1 MLLRMTKSANEKKAS
16 ANTPPEVRFRMRIQQ
31 ADAIVLGPG
40 KVALLEAIKEH
51 GSISAAARSLGMS
64 YRRAWLL
71 VDTMNRNFRT
81 PLVAAG
87 AGGSHGGG
95 AALTPLGQEVVERY
109 RRIEATAARAAAAD
123 IRGIEAL
130 LRK

>member
-1 MLLRMTKSANEKKAS
+1 MSKA
-16 ANTPPEVRFRMRIQQ
+16 EVKFRVRVTRGDDI
-31 ADAIVLGPG
+31 ALGPG
-40 KVALLEAIKEH
+40 KIALLEAIART
-51 GSISAAARSLGMS
+51 GSITAAAKALGMS

-71 VDTMNRNFRT
+71 VDTMNRSFRT
-81 PLVAAG
+81 PLVEAG

-109 RRIEATAARAAAAD
+109 RRIEATAADAAAD
-123 IRGIEAL
+123 DICGIEAL

>member
-1 MLLRMTKSANEKKAS
+1 MK
-16 ANTPPEVRFRMRIQQ
+16 PEVKFRVRVTRGGEI
-31 ADAIVLGPG
+31 ALGPG
-40 KVALLEAIKEH
+40 KIALLEAIARD
-51 GSISAAARSLGMS
+51 GSITAAAKELGMS

-71 VDTMNRNFRT
+71 VATMNRSFRT
-81 PLVAAG
+81 PLVEAG

-95 AALTPLGQEVVERY
+95 AALSPLGQEVVERY
-109 RRIEATAARAAAAD
+109 RRIEATAAQAAAAD

>member
-1 MLLRMTKSANEKKAS
+1 MLLCERGGPFPMSKA
-16 ANTPPEVRFRMRIQQ
+16 EVKFRVRVTRGDDI
-31 ADAIVLGPG
+31 ALGPG
-40 KVALLEAIKEH
+40 KIALLEAIART
-51 GSISAAARSLGMS
+51 GSITAAAKALGMS

-71 VDTMNRNFRT
+71 VDTMNRSFRT
-81 PLVAAG
+81 PLVEAG

-109 RRIEATAARAAAAD
+109 RRIESTAAHAAAAD